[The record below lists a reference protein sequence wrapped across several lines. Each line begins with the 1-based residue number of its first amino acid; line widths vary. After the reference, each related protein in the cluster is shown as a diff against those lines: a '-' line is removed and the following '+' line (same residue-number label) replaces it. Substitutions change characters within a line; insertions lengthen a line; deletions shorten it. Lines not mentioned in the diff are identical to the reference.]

1 MKKVLICAIFVLI
14 QNVAFCQ
21 KTEVVNVS
29 VIVSDTAGCV
39 LKDVAIYN
47 SKQKVIGLTNNSG
60 TTVISVR
67 YNDIVMFSHISYEQ
81 KKVKI
86 SDETV
91 FDKNGKD
98 CKMIVML
105 QERTN
110 ILPEVDIVENAPHLA
125 YQNKEVWVVDYKVGK
140 EGITAI
146 TTTGRDSYLL
156 HLSFEQDTL
165 SIRQINKK
173 YENIKRDVFGNI
185 HLIGPDSTYQIYS
198 DGGKMQLL
206 YGTTR
211 KKYNETFAPV
221 AALTDSILVTRQSYY
236 SGQEIVFFKVNRNN
250 KKSEFLCDVYSE
262 TKEMAK
268 NWYRDNIR
276 LMRATIHDTSLFYNP
291 YKKSEDYYDIKMDL
305 AKQLML
311 GEIYVPSFNIDDYI
325 YIFDFQKDAIYKYD
339 IVGNYI
345 ERLDI
350 VFHRSFRNSIN
361 KDWNNNIILDVARN
375 ECYAQFT
382 HDGIVTLKKINLKDG
397 NISDTYTLDAHVFP
411 SNIQVY
417 DGSVFYQFIDVR
429 KTVGRDCRSLYKM
442 QLK

>member
-1 MKKVLICAIFVLI
+1 MKKIFLCAIFVLI

-29 VIVSDTAGCV
+29 VIVSDTTGRAI
-39 LKDVAIYN
+39 KDVAIYN

-125 YQNKEVWVVDYKVGK
+125 YQNKEVWVVDYAVGK

-146 TTTGRDSYLL
+146 TTTGKDSYLL

-165 SIRQINKK
+165 SIRPINKK

-198 DGGKMQLL
+198 DGDKMQLL
-206 YGTTR
+206 YGATR
-211 KKYNETFAPV
+211 KKYDETFASV
-221 AALTDSILVTRQSYY
+221 AALTDSILVTKLSYF

-268 NWYRDNIR
+268 NWYRDEIR
-276 LMRATIHDTSLFYNP
+276 LKRAMNPDTSLFYNP
-291 YKKSEDYYDIKMDL
+291 YKKSEEYYDIKMDL

-311 GEIYVPSFNIDDYI
+311 GEIYVPAFNIDNYI

-339 IVGNYI
+339 VVGKYI
-345 ERLDI
+345 DRLDI

-429 KTVGRDCRSLYKM
+429 KTVGRDSRSLYKM